1 MAKRGGKKRS
11 RSPSQKRH
19 GNHAEDFDRLPPIER
34 VPFSAPWHG
43 ASVGELL
50 DERHVVES
58 DTLPAPLTGRDAGR
72 QFIQMYVSAFP
83 DLHFDIDPIF
93 GHGDFVATRWTATG
107 THRGEL
113 MGIKPTN
120 RRTVT
125 HGCSVGQLKNGK
137 AVHDWIYWD
146 TGYLLRQLGVLP
158 AA

>member
-1 MAKRGGKKRS
+1 MTQQDNIQIVRHIFDAWNKHDVERYGK
-11 RSPSQKRH
+11 
-19 GNHAEDFDRLPPIER
+19 
-34 VPFSAPWHG
+34 
-43 ASVGELL
+43 LL
-50 DERHVVES
+50 DEKHVVES
-58 DTLPAPLTGRDAGR
+58 DTLPAPLTGRNAGR
-72 QFIQMYVSAFP
+72 QFMQMYVSAFP
-83 DLHFDIDPIF
+83 DLHFDIDQIF
-93 GHGDFVATRWTATG
+93 GEGDYVTTRWTATG

-146 TGYLLRQLGVLP
+146 TGHLLRQLGVLP